1 MIDGDRCN
9 VYCILFVSFIEF
21 ILRNGDGLKVGREK
35 GGERERD
42 REKKQEYVYIY
53 IIYYIYI

>member
-21 ILRNGDGLKVGREK
+21 ILRNGDGLIVGREK
-35 GGERERD
+35 GGEREIE
-42 REKKQEYVYIY
+42 REKTGICIY
-53 IIYYIYI
+53 I